1 MSSGRRRSQEEV
13 LKIQG
18 FFFTS
23 RHPVCLLSSHSNS
36 AEAFFLS
43 CIWDLCPLT
52 DILRYWARVNQVL
65 LPIERTLNSP
75 RKRTRLCTFEQCNF
89 TFQRWQLHFP
99 NKEHPLLWSVC
110 ARAHVCAYTHEVYG
124 CVHVY
129 MCILTHVC
137 TCGVQSL
144 SSSSIIYPLHILR
157 HAISVTLELTIW
169 ATLASQPREP
179 PVSYSPGLGCRWVPP
194 AMALMLV
201 LGIYIHVS
209 AASTLPTTSSLPLG
223 SFSAPT
229 TTAPASSQAVII
241 L

>member
-1 MSSGRRRSQEEV
+1 M
-13 LKIQG
+13 
-18 FFFTS
+18 
-23 RHPVCLLSSHSNS
+23 
-36 AEAFFLS
+36 
-43 CIWDLCPLT
+43 
-52 DILRYWARVNQVL
+52 NQVL

-89 TFQRWQLHFP
+89 YFPEMAAPHSQQRTSFTT
-99 NKEHPLLWSVC
+99 ECVRAC

-124 CVHVY
+124 CVNVY
-129 MCILTHVC
+129 MCILTHEC

-201 LGIYIHVS
+201 LGIYIHVC
-209 AASTLPTTSSLPLG
+209 AASTLPTTSSLPSG